1 MLNISIAFYTD
12 AMPSN
17 DAQVAAH
24 FSSKRPVLG
33 ICLKRYSMLPNGVA
47 IRRSTHVDIP
57 VEIALPQFIHDDT
70 MSDDGA
76 AFGNFK
82 LSLQSAVCHRGESV
96 HSGHYVSLVRGQ
108 APNAIGGDN
117 AVEGSSNDR
126 WMLFDDLAKERIKYV
141 DIEKALKVESPYLL
155 FYQVQP
161 IDGGSENIGDGGQ
174 PPLYSSDGIDSGVA
188 GLSPNNKGSKISR
201 DELIKNTRSSF
212 DGLSSDG
219 QLERLSMTSERR
231 LSVALTDTSTTS
243 ATQDH
248 SMEVAFSSLPSGNGL
263 LGGSRRDPKLGKR
276 GSGSRPVSMIG
287 GKRLSASFSQLASR
301 LGKDRPEITINAV
314 DPNKAQESS
323 DPLVSESEASHIS
336 EASASGE
343 ENSKKRKSGHFALT
357 KGKDKDGRPDRECKL
372 M

>member
-1 MLNISIAFYTD
+1 
-12 AMPSN
+12 MPSN

-57 VEIALPQFIHDDT
+57 VEIGLPQFIHDDT

-108 APNAIGGDN
+108 APNAKGGDN
-117 AVEGSSNDR
+117 ALEGSSNDK
-126 WMLFDDLAKERIKYV
+126 WMLFDDLAKERIKYI
-141 DIEKALKVESPYLL
+141 DIEKALKDESPYLL

-161 IDGGSENIGDGGQ
+161 IGGESENIEVGGQ
-174 PPLYSSDGIDSGVA
+174 PPSYSSDGKDSGYA
-188 GLSPNNKGSKISR
+188 GLSLNNKGSKSSN
-201 DELIKNTRSSF
+201 DELMKNTRSSF

-219 QLERLSMTSERR
+219 QLGRPSMTSERR
-231 LSVALTDTSTTS
+231 LSVALTDNSTTS
-243 ATQDH
+243 AIQDH
-248 SMEVAFSSLPSGNGL
+248 SVEVATSSLPSGNGH
-263 LGGSRRDPKLGKR
+263 LGGSQRDPKAGKR

-314 DPNKAQESS
+314 DPNKAQALPDPSIDQSETSRMS
-323 DPLVSESEASHIS
+323 DASVP
-336 EASASGE
+336 EKD
-343 ENSKKRKSGHFALT
+343 NSKGRHSGHFLA
-357 KGKDKDGRPDRECKL
+357 KGKDKDGRPDRECRL